1 MSTKKYHNVEF
12 FRTGMEKEYLQIK
25 LMARILLVND
35 LLRIFREGAWPDRLT
50 NYNPFVI
57 LCIDN

>member
-1 MSTKKYHNVEF
+1 MSTKKYHNVKF
-12 FRTGMEKEYLQIK
+12 FRIGMEKEYLLIK
-25 LMARILLVND
+25 LMARILLAND
-35 LLRIFREGAWPDRLT
+35 VLRIFREGSWPGWLT